1 MNITEL
7 KTSVLMKHK
16 EVWID
21 KLRYNRVK
29 LVKIDRKRQN
39 DYG

>member
-1 MNITEL
+1 
-7 KTSVLMKHK
+7 MKNE

-29 LVKIDRKRQN
+29 LVKINRKRQN
-39 DYG
+39 GFG